1 MPRTARSRIADVSR
15 ASERFPL
22 GSEPTREYG
31 EQEYLKDQKMKLTY
45 EIGQLMKDLKPL
57 RKKLREREA
66 QFLDKGELEQIYMNQ
81 FGDISEAEHVM
92 EQRERTSQII
102 QLQKEMNGAMNEY
115 EELKFL
121 VSMPLVHQLAIE
133 VSDKRQELYKMREQ
147 CQEVQQEIE
156 EVKRKIRRLR
166 TSECYNRVQEQRHV
180 IAELKEQVQAQI
192 NEHDK
197 LREMSKRYVMDV
209 HKLRQETFG
218 QRDPR
223 RRRENIEQMKNL
235 ERVLEGKEEIL
246 EAARSRYLTI
256 CENQEREI
264 EEARYSRRLPKTEA
278 DDDESFSEPAQQ
290 LVLAVGLFH
299 RAVSENEVRALFS
312 GFGPINGLRI
322 FPKKGSKPQAYFAKV
337 AFYEHE
343 DAEMAIAEMNGSFF
357 EDYAL
362 NVKWAKDQAFR
373 ASIAPKPTTPKSSV
387 FSETKHT
394 KPKKKALLESLS
406 SDSPAQ
412 PAQKRTQQQGSV
424 TEALAIQPNPDSKHT
439 SILKKDPPKQPQS
452 SPRVSFAPPPQS
464 SSDPSTDLLTLSS
477 EMASSSEYDL

>member
-1 MPRTARSRIADVSR
+1 MSR

-57 RKKLREREA
+57 RKKLKEREA

-102 QLQKEMNGAMNEY
+102 QLQQEMNGAMNEY

-121 VSMPLVHQLAIE
+121 VSMPLVRQLAIE
-133 VSDKRQELYKMREQ
+133 VSDKRQELYRMREQ

-156 EVKRKIRRLR
+156 EMKRKIRRLR
-166 TSECYNRVQEQRHV
+166 SSECYSRVQEQRHV
-180 IAELKEQVQAQI
+180 IAELKEQVQAQVS
-192 NEHDK
+192 EHDK

-256 CENQEREI
+256 CEKQEREI
-264 EEARYSRRLPKTEA
+264 EEARYSRYLPK
-278 DDDESFSEPAQQ
+278 DDDESFSEPTQQ
-290 LVLAVGLFH
+290 LVLAVGLFR

-312 GFGPINGLRI
+312 GFGVINGLRI
-322 FPKKGSKPQAYFAKV
+322 FPKKGSKPQTYFAKV
-337 AFYEHE
+337 AFYDHE
-343 DAEMAIAEMNGSFF
+343 DAENAIAEMNGTFF

-362 NVKWAKDQAFR
+362 NVKWAKDQAFL
-373 ASIAPKPTTPKSSV
+373 ASITRQHT
-387 FSETKHT
+387 ETKH
-394 KPKKKALLESLS
+394 KKQALLESLS

-412 PAQKRTQQQGSV
+412 PAARPQKRPTPQQQGSV
-424 TEALAIQPNPDSKHT
+424 IESLAIQPT
-439 SILKKDPPKQPQS
+439 SIIKKDPPKQS
-452 SPRVSFAPPPQS
+452 APRVSFAPPPPS
-464 SSDPSTDLLTLSS
+464 SSDSSTDLLTLSS